1 MQQVL
6 WPSGFV
12 SIEVKWN
19 GVSLG
24 ANFNALDFKGAGVS
38 VLANGATAEVT
49 IPGGGGGAIT
59 VQDFQGNQVNGVS
72 LVSFPYALVSPGAPG
87 EALVSGG
94 VQVADNGVN
103 LPAGFWRLNFIG
115 ATVTDTG
122 AGSVDVD
129 VSGGGGG
136 LTVQDTLGN
145 VLPGVS
151 LITLGAPGEV
161 GPGAPGEALW
171 TPLTGAPDAL
181 VYFDPT
187 GKIASTDAA
196 LVAAPLDQFGRPQ
209 LRDTRT
215 AGPIGAVWRQG
226 AWTADGDAS
235 DVDGDGIV
243 IYGPAGGLHD
253 AANGMFARVKA
264 DRFGLR
270 RIIGGVDIGYA
281 FRVDDA
287 EMFLRD
293 DLGAKTFNV
302 DRATGNQV
310 IAGTLEMFGGGAG
323 TEVLYPTPTAPEDRY
338 AAYADSPQMGYASSL
353 RFIGAPRT
361 PTFFVAPKLDDSLGY
376 TVIQFE
382 PQIAAGAGNGIL
394 LYSQSAGVGS
404 GLSSGDV
411 GIQCGASDGG
421 AVGGT
426 AFVQPGLSAA
436 APDYGTSELR
446 NATGAARVSAGGAAD
461 GVAFHGTAPIAKPT
475 VTGSRGGNA
484 ALASL
489 LTALANYGLITD
501 GTTP

>member
-6 WPSGFV
+6 WPSGF
-12 SIEVKWN
+12 IALEVKWN
-19 GVSLG
+19 GASL
-24 ANFNALDFKGAGVS
+24 ATNITALDFIGAGVS
-38 VLANGATAEVT
+38 VVINGTTAEVT
-49 IPGGGGGAIT
+49 IPGGGGGGGIT
-59 VQDFQGNQVNGVS
+59 VQDTFGNVVPGVS
-72 LVSFPYALVSPGAPG
+72 LV
-87 EALVSGG
+87 
-94 VQVADNGVN
+94 
-103 LPAGFWRLNFIG
+103 
-115 ATVTDTG
+115 
-122 AGSVDVD
+122 
-129 VSGGGGG
+129 
-136 LTVQDTLGN
+136 
-145 VLPGVS
+145 
-151 LITLGAPGEV
+151 TLGAPGQV

-187 GKIASTDAA
+187 GQIASTDAA
-196 LVAAPLDQFGRPQ
+196 LVAAPLDPFGRPQ

-215 AGPIGAVWRQG
+215 NPGIPIGAVWRQG
-226 AWTADGDAS
+226 AWTADGDPS
-235 DVDGDGIV
+235 DIDGDGIV
-243 IYGPAGGLHD
+243 IYGPAGGLHN

-281 FRVDDA
+281 FRVDPT
-287 EMFLRD
+287 EMFLTD
-293 DLGAKTFNV
+293 DLGTQTFNV
-302 DRATGNQV
+302 NRATGNQV
-310 IAGTLEMFGGGAG
+310 IAGTLEMFGGGPG

-361 PTFFVAPKLDDSLGY
+361 PTFYVAPKLADSLGY
-376 TVIQFE
+376 TIIQFE
-382 PQIAAGAGNGIL
+382 PQIAPGAGNGIL

-436 APDYGTSELR
+436 APDYGVAELR
-446 NATGAARVSAGGAAD
+446 NAVGAARVSAGGAAD
-461 GVAFHGTAPIAKPT
+461 GVGFHGTAPIAKPT

-489 LTALANYGLITD
+489 LTALANYGLIVD